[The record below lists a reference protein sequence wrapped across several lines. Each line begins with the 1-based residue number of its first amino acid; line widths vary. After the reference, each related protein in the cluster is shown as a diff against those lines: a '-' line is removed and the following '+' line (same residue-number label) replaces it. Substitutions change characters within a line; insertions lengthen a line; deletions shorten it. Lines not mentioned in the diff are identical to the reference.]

1 MIRRVAIA
9 RFVSPLQHL
18 HPLAPED
25 FEDGDA
31 EVDAEIYYAAEMNG
45 DHYDLQHVA
54 ICLVFASFASNS
66 CCQR

>member
-18 HPLAPED
+18 HSLAPEN
-25 FEDGDA
+25 FEDG
-31 EVDAEIYYAAEMNG
+31 DAEIYYAAEMNG
-45 DHYDLQHVA
+45 DHYDLRRVA